1 MGVKVVVVGSANMDM
16 VAFAPKLP
24 APGET
29 VLGTRFEMACG
40 GKGANQAVACA
51 RLGADTWFVGRV
63 GADAF
68 GDMLLQSFKDAGV
81 HTDFV
86 RRDPE
91 TSSGVALIFVDERGQ
106 NEIVVA
112 PGANCRVG
120 KEDIDNASPV
130 WNNCKALLVQFE
142 IPMPTVGYAIGE
154 ASRHGAIVV
163 VNPAPAPREPL
174 PEEWF
179 GLVDVWT
186 PNEREIEGL
195 TGVAVTDLKSAE
207 RAAKAML
214 DKGAKAVVLTLGE
227 NGSLLATPDFTR
239 HFPAFPVQAVDA
251 TAAGDAFAA
260 ALTVR
265 LAEGA
270 PLEEA
275 VVFAN
280 AAGALACTKVGAQ
293 PSMPTRKEVES
304 FLRGHSPSGFA
315 V

>member
-1 MGVKVVVVGSANMDM
+1 MSVKVVVVGSANMDM

-51 RLGADTWFVGRV
+51 RLGAETWFIGRV
-63 GADAF
+63 GADTF
-68 GDMLLQSFKDAGV
+68 GDILLRSFQDAGV
-81 HTDFV
+81 RTDFV
-86 RRDPE
+86 RLDPE
-91 TSSGVALIFVDERGQ
+91 TASGVALIFVDEQGQ

-112 PGANCRVG
+112 PGANRRVSN
-120 KEDIDNASPV
+120 EDIDATQHV
-130 WNNCKALLVQFE
+130 WQDAKALLVQFE
-142 IPMPTVGYAIGE
+142 IPLVTVGYAIGE
-154 ASRHGAIVV
+154 ASRHGALVI

-174 PEEWF
+174 PGEWF

-186 PNEREIEGL
+186 PNEREIEGF
-195 TGVAVTDLKSAE
+195 TGVVVADMEGAE
-207 RAAKAML
+207 WAAKVML
-214 DKGAKAVVLTLGE
+214 DKGAKAVVLTLGA
-227 NGSLLATPDFTR
+227 NGSLLATPEFIR
-239 HFPAFPVQAVDA
+239 HFPAFPVQAIDA

-275 VVFAN
+275 VIFAN

-293 PSMPTRKEVES
+293 PSMPMRKEVEE
-304 FLRGHSPSGFA
+304 FLQEHPLLL
-315 V
+315 

>member
-1 MGVKVVVVGSANMDM
+1 MSVKVVVVGSANMDM
-16 VAFAPKLP
+16 IAFAPKLP

-51 RLGADTWFVGRV
+51 RLGAETWFIGRV
-63 GADAF
+63 GTDSF

-81 HTDFV
+81 RTDFV
-86 RRDPE
+86 RRDPVN
-91 TSSGVALIFVDERGQ
+91 SSGVALIFVDERGQ
-106 NEIVVA
+106 NEIVVV
-112 PGANCRVG
+112 PGANGRVG
-120 KEDIDNASPV
+120 RDDIDNASAV
-130 WNNCKALLVQFE
+130 WGNCKALLVQFE
-142 IPMPTVGYAIGE
+142 IPLSTVGYAIGE
-154 ASRHGAIVV
+154 ASRRGAIVV
-163 VNPAPAPREPL
+163 VNPAPAPREPI

-186 PNEREIEGL
+186 PNESEIEGL
-195 TGVAVTDLKSAE
+195 TGIAVIDMESAE
-207 RAAKAML
+207 KAAKAML
-214 DKGAKAVVLTLGE
+214 DKGAKSVVLTLGV
-227 NGSLLATPDFTR
+227 NGSLLATTEFVR

-270 PLEEA
+270 TLEEA
-275 VVFAN
+275 VIFAN

-293 PSMPTRKEVES
+293 PSMPTRKEVEN
-304 FLRGHSPSGFA
+304 FLQEHPSPL
-315 V
+315 

>member
-1 MGVKVVVVGSANMDM
+1 MGVKVVVVGSANVDM
-16 VAFAPKLP
+16 VAFVPKFP

-51 RLGADTWFVGRV
+51 RLGAETWFVGRV
-63 GADAF
+63 GTDAF
-68 GDMLLQSFKDAGV
+68 GDMLLQSFKEAGV
-81 HTDFV
+81 HTDFI
-86 RRDPE
+86 RRNTE
-91 TSSGVALIFVDERGQ
+91 TPSGVALIFVDETGQ

-112 PGANCRVG
+112 PGANGRVSE
-120 KEDIDNASPV
+120 EDIESAGSVWENA
-130 WNNCKALLVQFE
+130 KALLVQFE
-142 IPMPTVGYAIGE
+142 IPLSTVGRAIGE
-154 ASRHGAIVV
+154 ASRHGATVV
-163 VNPAPAPREPL
+163 VNPAPAPKEKL

-195 TGVAVTDLKSAE
+195 TGVSVTDIASAE
-207 RAAKAML
+207 LAAKALL
-214 DKGAKAVVLTLGE
+214 DKGAKAVVLTLGS
-227 NGSLLATPDFTR
+227 NGSLVATLEFVK

-293 PSMPTRKEVES
+293 PSMPTREEVEN
-304 FLRGHSPSGFA
+304 FLKAHMLLP
-315 V
+315 

>member
-1 MGVKVVVVGSANMDM
+1 MGAKVVVVGSANMDM

-29 VLGTRFEMACG
+29 VLGSRFEMACG

-51 RLGADTWFVGRV
+51 RLGAETWFIGRV
-63 GADAF
+63 GMDAF
-68 GDMLLQSFKDAGV
+68 GDMLLQSFREAGV
-81 HTDFV
+81 RIDFV
-86 RRDPE
+86 RHDPE
-91 TSSGVALIFVDERGQ
+91 TPSGVALIFVDETGQ

-112 PGANCRVG
+112 PGANGRVSR
-120 KEDIDNASPV
+120 EDIDAASVV
-130 WNNCKALLVQFE
+130 WDGAKALLVQFE
-142 IPMPTVGYAIGE
+142 IPLSTVGYAIGE

-195 TGVAVTDLKSAE
+195 TGIAVTDLESAE
-207 RAAKAML
+207 QAAKALL
-214 DKGAKAVVLTLGE
+214 DKGAKAVVLTLGA
-227 NGSLLATPDFTR
+227 NGSLLATHEFTR
-239 HFPAFPVQAVDA
+239 HFPAFQVQAIDA

-260 ALTVR
+260 ALTVK

-275 VVFAN
+275 VIFAN

-293 PSMPTRKEVES
+293 PSMPTRNEVEN
-304 FLRGHSPSGFA
+304 FLRSQTLP
-315 V
+315 

>member
-1 MGVKVVVVGSANMDM
+1 MGAKVVVVGSANMDM

-29 VLGTRFEMACG
+29 VLGSRFEMACG

-51 RLGADTWFVGRV
+51 RLGAETWFIGRV
-63 GADAF
+63 GMDAF
-68 GDMLLQSFKDAGV
+68 GDMLLQSFREAGV
-81 HTDFV
+81 RIDFV

-91 TSSGVALIFVDERGQ
+91 TPSGVALIFVDETGQ

-112 PGANCRVG
+112 LGANGRVSR
-120 KEDIDNASPV
+120 EDIDAVSVV
-130 WNNCKALLVQFE
+130 WDGAKALLVQFE
-142 IPMPTVGYAIGE
+142 IPLSTVGYAIGE

-195 TGVAVTDLKSAE
+195 TGIAVTDLESAE
-207 RAAKAML
+207 QAAKALL
-214 DKGAKAVVLTLGE
+214 DKGAKAVVLTLGA
-227 NGSLLATPDFTR
+227 NGSLLATHEFTR
-239 HFPAFPVQAVDA
+239 HFPAFQVQAIDA

-260 ALTVR
+260 ALTVK

-275 VVFAN
+275 VIFAN

-293 PSMPTRKEVES
+293 PSMPTRNEVEN
-304 FLRGHSPSGFA
+304 FLRSQTLP
-315 V
+315 

>member
-1 MGVKVVVVGSANMDM
+1 MGAKVVVVGSANMDM

-29 VLGTRFEMACG
+29 VLGSRFEMACG

-51 RLGADTWFVGRV
+51 RLGAETWFIGRV
-63 GADAF
+63 GMDAF
-68 GDMLLQSFKDAGV
+68 GDMLLQSFREAGV
-81 HTDFV
+81 RIDFV

-91 TSSGVALIFVDERGQ
+91 TPSGVALIFVDETGQ

-112 PGANCRVG
+112 LGANGRVSR
-120 KEDIDNASPV
+120 EDIDAVSVV
-130 WNNCKALLVQFE
+130 WDGAKALLVQFE
-142 IPMPTVGYAIGE
+142 IPLSTVGYAIGE

-195 TGVAVTDLKSAE
+195 TGIAVTDLESAE
-207 RAAKAML
+207 RAAKALL
-214 DKGAKAVVLTLGE
+214 DKGAKAVVLTLGA
-227 NGSLLATPDFTR
+227 NGSLLATHEFTR
-239 HFPAFPVQAVDA
+239 HFPAFQVQAIDA

-260 ALTVR
+260 ALTVK

-275 VVFAN
+275 VIFAN

-293 PSMPTRKEVES
+293 PSMPTRNEVEN
-304 FLRGHSPSGFA
+304 FLRSQTLP
-315 V
+315 

>member
-1 MGVKVVVVGSANMDM
+1 MGVKVVVVGSANVDM

-29 VLGTRFEMACG
+29 VLGTRFEMARG

-68 GDMLLQSFKDAGV
+68 GDMLFQSFKKAGV
-81 HTDFV
+81 HTDFI
-86 RRDPE
+86 RQTAE
-91 TSSGVALIFVDERGQ
+91 TPSGVALIFVDETGQ
-106 NEIVVA
+106 NEIVVV
-112 PGANCRVG
+112 PGANGRVSE
-120 KEDIDNASPV
+120 EDIESAGSVWENA
-130 WNNCKALLVQFE
+130 KALLVQFE
-142 IPMPTVGYAIGE
+142 IPLSTVGRAIGK
-154 ASRHGAIVV
+154 ASRHGATVV
-163 VNPAPAPREPL
+163 VNPAPAPRGKL

-195 TGVAVTDLKSAE
+195 TGISVTDIASAE
-207 RAAKAML
+207 LAAKALL
-214 DKGAKAVVLTLGE
+214 DKGAKAVVLTLGS
-227 NGSLLATPDFTR
+227 NGSLVATLEFVK

-293 PSMPTRKEVES
+293 PSMPTREEVEN
-304 FLRGHSPSGFA
+304 FLKAHPSLP
-315 V
+315 

>member
-1 MGVKVVVVGSANMDM
+1 MAVKVVVLGSANMDM

-29 VLGTRFEMACG
+29 VLGTRFAMACG

-51 RLGADTWFVGRV
+51 RLGADTWFLGRV
-63 GADAF
+63 GTDTF
-68 GDMLLQSFKDAGV
+68 GDLLLQSFGEATV

-86 RRDPE
+86 QRDPE
-91 TSSGVALIFVDERGQ
+91 TSSGVALIFVDEMGQ

-112 PGANCRVG
+112 PGANGRVSR
-120 KEDIDNASPV
+120 EDIDTASPV
-130 WNNCKALLVQFE
+130 WEGAKALLVQLE
-142 IPMPTVGYAIGE
+142 IPLGTVGYALGE
-154 ASRHGAIVV
+154 AARRGLLIVL
-163 VNPAPAPREPL
+163 NPAPAPSQPL
-174 PEEWF
+174 PEDWF
-179 GLVDVWT
+179 GLVDVWV

-195 TGVAVTDLKSAE
+195 TGIVVSDLTSAE
-207 RAAKAML
+207 RAAKALL
-214 DKGAKAVVLTLGE
+214 DKGAKTVVLTLGAQ
-227 NGSLLATPDFTR
+227 GALLATTEFIR
-239 HFPAFPVQAVDA
+239 HYLAFPVQAVDA

-275 VVFAN
+275 ILFAN

-293 PSMPTRKEVES
+293 PSMPTRAEVEQ
-304 FLRGHSPSGFA
+304 FLQAHA
-315 V
+315 KVLL

>member
-1 MGVKVVVVGSANMDM
+1 MSVKLVVVGSANMDM

-63 GADAF
+63 GVDAF
-68 GDMLLQSFKDAGV
+68 GDMLLRSFREAGV

-86 RRDPE
+86 RRDAE
-91 TSSGVALIFVDERGQ
+91 TSSGVALIFVDEKGQ

-112 PGANCRVG
+112 PGANGRVSRD
-120 KEDIDNASPV
+120 DIDNASAV
-130 WNNCKALLVQFE
+130 WDNCKALLVQFE
-142 IPMPTVGYAIGE
+142 IPLSTVGYAIGE

-195 TGVAVTDLKSAE
+195 TGVAVTDMESAE
-207 RAAKAML
+207 KATKAML
-214 DKGAKAVVLTLGE
+214 DKGAKAVVLTLGA
-227 NGSLLATPDFTR
+227 NGSLVATPDFIR

-275 VVFAN
+275 VIFAN

-293 PSMPTRKEVES
+293 PSMPKREEVEG
-304 FLRGHSPSGFA
+304 FLQTQPLPI
-315 V
+315 

>member
-1 MGVKVVVVGSANMDM
+1 MGAKVVVVGSANMDM

-29 VLGTRFEMACG
+29 VLGSRFEMACG

-51 RLGADTWFVGRV
+51 RLGAETWFIGRV
-63 GADAF
+63 GMDAF
-68 GDMLLQSFKDAGV
+68 GDMLLQSFREAGV
-81 HTDFV
+81 RIDFV
-86 RRDPE
+86 RHDPE
-91 TSSGVALIFVDERGQ
+91 TPSGVALIFVDETGQ

-112 PGANCRVG
+112 PGANGRVSR
-120 KEDIDNASPV
+120 EDIDAVSVV
-130 WNNCKALLVQFE
+130 WDGAKALLVQFE
-142 IPMPTVGYAIGE
+142 IPLSTVGYAIGE

-195 TGVAVTDLKSAE
+195 TGIAVTDLESAE
-207 RAAKAML
+207 RAAKALL
-214 DKGAKAVVLTLGE
+214 DKGAKAVVLTLGA
-227 NGSLLATPDFTR
+227 NGSLLATHEFTR
-239 HFPAFPVQAVDA
+239 HFPAFQVQAIDA

-260 ALTVR
+260 ALTVK

-275 VVFAN
+275 VIFAN

-293 PSMPTRKEVES
+293 PSMPTRNEVEN
-304 FLRGHSPSGFA
+304 FLRSQTLP
-315 V
+315 

>member
-1 MGVKVVVVGSANMDM
+1 MSAKVIVVGSANMDM

-51 RLGADTWFVGRV
+51 RLGAETWFIGRI
-63 GADAF
+63 GKDAF
-68 GDMLLQSFKDAGV
+68 GDMLLQSFREAGV
-81 HTDFV
+81 RTDFV
-86 RRDPE
+86 RSDPE
-91 TSSGVALIFVDERGQ
+91 TPSGVALIFVDETGQ

-112 PGANCRVG
+112 PGANARVSQ
-120 KEDIDNASPV
+120 EDIDAASAV
-130 WNNCKALLVQFE
+130 WEGAKALLVQFE
-142 IPMPTVGYAIGE
+142 IPLSTVGYAIGE
-154 ASRHGAIVV
+154 ASHHGAIVV
-163 VNPAPAPREPL
+163 VNPAPAPLEPL

-195 TGVAVTDLKSAE
+195 TGVAVTDLESAE
-207 RAAKAML
+207 RATKAL
-214 DKGAKAVVLTLGE
+214 LEKGAKAVVLTLGA
-227 NGSLLATPDFTR
+227 NGSLLATHYFTR
-239 HFPAFPVQAVDA
+239 HFPAFQVQAVDA

-260 ALTVR
+260 ALTVK

-275 VVFAN
+275 VIFAN

-293 PSMPTRKEVES
+293 PSMPTRDEVEN
-304 FLRGHSPSGFA
+304 FLRSQTLI
-315 V
+315 